1 MTISEGGFRELMA
14 GQLAIWYAQ
23 QLAPDNRGF
32 NTAEFLEI
40 HGPADPD
47 LLVRAA
53 RQRLDEAEGLRLRFR
68 VIDGIPKQY
77 VHDSRDYPVHVID
90 LSGEPDPRAAA
101 AQWMRTE
108 LDQPVDLLGGPL
120 SSTAV
125 IKVGKDL
132 FFWYQRGHHLAL
144 DGHGGWTL
152 ASRGAEIYTALAE
165 GRSPGDGALGPLS
178 VLEDA
183 DRAYRASAAFEQD
196 GQYWHGVLSDLPETD
211 GAEAHRALRAQ
222 HAPVRHTSDVAA
234 EDEAALSAAAHRLK
248 TLPSWLLIAAA
259 AVYEHRTTGKRD
271 VVIGLPV
278 RGRSGIRESGIPG
291 MTANTLPIRLTI
303 ENDTSVEDVV
313 RQTSRAV
320 RNGLRHQRYRYEDML
335 RDLKIADSNPCR
347 LYINVLSADQEL
359 RFGDLTATD
368 HTLSSGPVDGVR
380 IDIYDRAGMQM
391 CVAADP
397 GLHDLASAGEVSRRF
412 LNIVRWLTAA
422 APTELVGRADL
433 MGEAERQRVLGDWN
447 STGAEVAR
455 ATLPEL
461 FEAQA
466 ARTPD
471 AVAVV
476 AEGVEVPYAELDA
489 RANRIARLLTG
500 RGLGPESVV
509 GVCMRRGADLV
520 AALLGVAK
528 AGAAYLPI
536 DPEYPAERIAHMLA
550 DADVRC
556 VLTERGLLDGP
567 AGLRGAAG
575 ATLVAVDDPEVAGEL
590 AALDGGPLSADE
602 RTGELLPEH
611 PAYVIYTSGSTGRPK
626 GVVVEHRALVNF
638 LAAMERRFALGADD
652 RLVAVTTVG
661 FDIAGLE
668 LYLPLLHGARTV
680 LAARDVVR
688 DPRALREL
696 LVSAGAT
703 VVQAT
708 PSLWQALVCEDDAD
722 AGADMPAGL
731 RVLVG
736 GEALPGELAR
746 TLMGR
751 AASVT
756 NLYGPTETTIWSTA
770 KAVTEVRGGV
780 SSIGG
785 PIANTQVY
793 VLDAALSPVPAG
805 VAGELYIAGAGLAR
819 GYLGRPGLSAERFVA
834 CPFGAAGERMY
845 RTGDLVRWDAEGQL
859 EYLGR
864 VDDQVKVR
872 GFRVELG
879 EIEAVLAA
887 HPAVTRAVVVAR
899 EDVPGDK
906 RLVAYAVPSDH
917 DAALPATLSAFAA
930 ERLPAYMVPSAVVL
944 LTTLPLTPNGKVD
957 RKALPAPD
965 YGTGAAA
972 GGRGPAS
979 PREEILCAAFAEVLA
994 LPAVGVDDD
1003 FFRLGGHSL
1012 LATRLLSRIR
1022 AALGVEVPL
1031 GAVFDTPTVAGLAAR
1046 LADADVARPALA
1058 AGERPER
1065 LPLSFAQRRLWVID
1079 RLEGPGTTYNIPV
1092 VVRLSGA
1099 VDRAA
1104 LGAAL
1109 RDVIGRHEVLR
1120 TVFAVAQGE
1129 PYQRIVDLA
1138 DLAWELQVAEVAP
1151 AALDDAVAAATS
1163 HTFDLSSQAPIRAW
1177 LFETGP
1183 DDQVLVLLV
1192 HHIAGDGWSMGPLAG
1207 DLSAAYAARR
1217 EGRAP
1222 QWEPLPVQYA
1232 DYALWQRELLGDG
1245 QDPQSVLSRQVAHW
1259 RQALAGA
1266 PEELELPFDHPR
1278 PALASHR
1285 GHQVPLTV
1293 PARVHARVVEVA
1305 RAEGVTTFMVLQAA
1319 LAVLLS
1325 RLGAGPDIPMGAAV
1339 AGRTDEAVDGLVGF
1353 FVNSLVLR
1361 TDLSGDPTFR
1371 EVLAR
1376 VRDNGLTAF
1385 AHQDVPFER
1394 LVEELSPARSMAR
1407 HPLFQVMLTLQ
1418 NNAEAALDLPGLR
1431 TEVLSTSSTAA
1442 KFDVEVSVEEQFG
1455 TEGEPTGLRGS
1466 VIAAADL
1473 FEAGSAERLTERL
1486 VRVLALLTDGP
1497 QLRLSAVD
1505 VLDEDERGRVL
1516 SRWQAV
1522 AAEVAPATL
1531 PELFEAQAAR
1541 TPDAVAV
1548 VAEGVEV
1555 SYAELDARANRLARL
1570 LVGRGVGPESLVG
1583 VCMERGV
1590 DLVAALLGV
1599 LKAGGA
1605 YLPVDP
1611 AYPAGRITYLLDDAA
1626 PALVV
1631 TTTELGALLPRDA
1644 EWIAVDAPETA
1655 GALSEQ
1661 DGTAL
1666 TRDERREPRPDHPAY
1681 VIYTSG
1687 STGRP
1692 KGVAVTH
1699 RNVTGLLAQ
1708 TRGLFA
1714 FGPDDAWSWFHSF
1727 AFDFSV
1733 WELWGALLHGGR
1745 VVVVSYAV
1753 SRSPQEFLALLE
1765 RERVTMLSQTPS
1777 AFYQLMA
1784 AQERRPGAVAALRA
1798 VVFGGEA
1805 LDPARLAGWWARHGD
1820 GGPRL
1825 VNMYG
1830 ITETT
1835 VHVTF
1840 QELHADSAAAGS
1852 VIGRG
1857 LPGLSVFLLDEYLAP
1872 VPVGV
1877 PGELYVAGGQL
1888 ARGYLGRPGLTAE
1901 RFVACPFAPGER
1913 MYRSGDRARWTADGQ
1928 LVFAGRADDQV
1939 KIRGFRIEPGEVQSV
1954 LAAHPRVGQVEV
1966 IARED
1971 APGDNRLVAYVVP
1984 AAAYD
1989 GAGGSLP
1996 ESVRQF
2002 ASERL
2007 PAHMVPSA
2015 VVMLDALPLTVNG
2028 KLDRKAL
2035 PAPDYASLAGT
2046 GRGPADEREEL
2057 LCAAFAEV
2065 LGLERVGVDDDFFA
2079 LGGHSLL
2086 AIRLVERLR
2095 TQGVSVSVRVLF
2107 DSPTVAR
2114 LASSTGTDR
2123 VAVPENLIPAGATEI
2138 TPQMLPLVDLSAEE
2152 VDRVVASVDGGA
2164 ANVADVYR
2172 PAPLQ
2177 EGLLFHHMLADGGED
2192 AYVLRSVL
2200 EFDSRARLDAFL
2212 DALQRVVDRH
2222 DIFRTSF
2229 VWEGLREPV
2238 QVVWR
2243 QAVLPVEEVVLDPT
2257 SADPVAELVAAGGL
2271 SMDLGRAPL
2280 INVHVTARPDGR
2292 WLGLVRVHHLVQDH
2306 TTLEIL
2312 LHELEE
2318 FLTGRDDELPK
2329 PLPFRDFVAQSRGG
2343 TQRSEHERYFAEL
2356 VGDVEEPTAPYGV
2369 LDARGDGTDMVR
2381 DAQLLP
2387 PELEGRLRE
2396 VAGRLGT
2403 SVATVMHVA
2412 WARVLAAVSGS
2423 DDVVFGTV
2431 LFGRMNAGAGA
2442 DRVPGPFMNTL
2453 PVRTRTDEL
2462 GVLAA
2467 VTAMRGQLAE
2477 LLEHEHAPLSLAQ
2490 QASAVTGDTP
2500 LFTSFLNYRH
2510 NTGQGTDWEVE
2521 GIRLLLS
2528 SERTNYPLVVLVDDN
2543 GDSIS
2548 VAVHAVAP
2556 IDSHAV
2562 GVLVRTAAANLTA
2575 VLEEALDGAPERPLS
2590 SVDVLEA
2597 GELHRVLSEW
2607 NDTATQL
2614 PAPLVHELFEDRVAR
2629 TPDATAIVTNGVA
2642 VSYAEL
2648 DARANRLAHFLVG
2661 QGVGAESLVGLCL
2674 DRGAEMIAAILA
2686 VWKAGAGYLPIDPE
2700 QPAERIAFMLR
2711 DSRATLTLTTE
2722 EILDDLPA
2730 GRGRLVAIDDALT
2743 AMQLASAPATAP
2755 DVPVKAAQLAYVIYT
2770 SGSTGQPKGVAVT
2783 HGSLANYV
2791 SSVPG
2796 RVGFGAPG
2804 DRYALLQAQATDLG
2818 NTVVFASLATG
2829 GELHVLDEGAVT
2841 DPVAVTAYLTEH
2853 RIDHLKAVPS
2863 HLAALSAA
2871 GGLEGVLPAKS
2882 LVLGGEAASP
2892 GWVADLVAAAGER
2905 GVFNHY
2911 GPTEATIGVAT
2922 TRLTADLVSG
2932 GLVPVGTPIANT
2944 RFYVLDERLQP
2955 VPTGVVG
2962 QLYVEG
2968 AALARG
2974 YVGRAGLTAER
2985 FVACPFVP
2993 GARMYRTGDRARWTD
3008 SGQLVFAG
3016 RTDDQVKVRGFRIE
3030 PGEVQAVVAAHPQIA
3045 QAAVIA
3051 REDTPGETRLVAYL
3065 VPADGDE
3072 GDDALSASVRQFTAL
3087 RLPEHMVPT
3096 AVVTLAALP
3105 LTANGKLDRKAL
3117 PAPDF
3122 ASTAGAGRGPATV
3135 REEILC
3141 AAFAEVLGLESVG
3154 VDDDFFTL
3162 GGHSLLAVRLVE
3174 MLRAQGVSVSVRALF
3189 DTPTVASLAE
3199 SVGARRVVVPENLIP
3214 ADATVITPEMLPLVD
3229 LSAEEV
3235 DRVVASVEG
3244 GAANV
3249 TDVYPLAPLQEGLLF
3264 HHLLADGGED
3274 AYVMPAVMEFDSR
3287 ARLDAFLDA
3296 LQRVVDRHDI
3306 YRTSLEWEGLREP
3319 VQVVWRQAVLPV
3331 QEVVLDPQTPDP
3343 VAELLAAG
3351 GLSMD
3356 LGRAPLIGVHI
3367 AAVPGATPWLA
3378 LLRVHHMVRDGTALE
3393 VLLSEVEAVL
3403 AGRAGELPEPL
3414 PFRDFVAQAR
3424 GGVERSEHLRYFT
3437 EQLAGVDE
3445 PTAPFGLV
3453 DVRGDGADVVR
3464 DHVVLAPEL
3473 DVRVRGVARRAGVSP
3488 ATVMHVAWAR
3498 VLAAVSGRDD
3508 VVFGTVLFGRMN
3520 AGAGAD
3526 RIPGPFLNTL
3536 PVRVRMNGLGVL
3548 AAVSGMRGQLAEL
3561 MEHEHAPL
3569 VVAQQA
3575 AGTAGDTPLF
3585 TSILNYR
3592 RNTGQDMDERWD
3604 GSLEGTRLVFARER
3618 TNYPLTVAIA
3628 DDGHTIGV
3636 FVDAVAPIDPGAVG
3650 VLVRAAVEG
3659 LVSGLEE
3666 ALDGGPDLPLAAVR
3680 VLDEAELHRVLSE
3693 WNDTAVE
3700 VSEST
3705 LPALFD
3711 AQVARTPDAVAV
3723 VCDGVEVSYAQLDAR
3738 ANRLARLLTGRGVG
3752 PESVVA
3758 VVMERGVGLITALL
3772 AVLKAGGA
3780 YLPIDPAYPAE
3791 RIAFTLSDAGA
3802 ALVVSEVSTAP
3813 GVPESVAIPMVL
3825 VDEVSVTDELARTDG
3840 GALAGH
3846 ERSGALRP
3854 EHPAYVIYTSGSTGT
3869 PKGVTV
3875 THAGAVN
3882 LVTAGGWDTGAESR
3896 VLQFASVG
3904 FDAAT
3909 WELLMALWSGASL
3922 VVAPAE
3928 ELLPGAGLAEVIAR
3942 HGVTHV
3948 LLPPSVLGVMR
3959 QEDLASVTTLL
3970 SGGEALGEEL
3980 IARYAPGR
3988 RFINAYG
3995 PTEITVCATT
4005 AGPLEPGDE
4014 PSIGRPNANTR
4025 VYVLDGRL
4033 QPVPAK
4039 VVGELYIAGGG
4050 LARGYLGRAGLSAER
4065 FVANPYGA
4073 AGTRMYRTGDRARWT
4088 ADGQLA
4094 FAGRA
4099 DGQVKI
4105 RGFRIEPGEV
4115 QAVLATHPAL
4125 IQTAVMAREDSAGSK
4140 RLVAYVVPADR
4151 NTGSGELVDALRRFA
4166 GERLPEHM
4174 VPAAVVV
4181 LDELPLTPNGKVDRK
4196 ALPAPDFASTAG
4208 AGRGPATVREEILCA
4223 AFAEVLGLESV
4234 GVDDDFFTL
4243 GGHSLLAVRLVEALR
4258 ARGVSVSVRALL
4270 QAPTPAGLASSAGA
4284 EAVVVAEN
4292 LIPADATVITP
4303 RMLPLVDL
4311 SAEEIERVVA
4321 GVDGGA
4327 ANVADVYPL
4336 APLQEGLL
4344 FHHMLAEGGE
4354 DAYVLPAVL
4363 EFDSRARLDAFLDAL
4378 QRVVD
4383 RHDIYRTS
4391 IVWKGLREPVQVVWR
4406 QAVLPVEEVVLDPR
4420 STDPVGD
4427 LVTIGGLSMD
4437 LGRAPLSHLH
4447 VAALPDGR
4455 LLALM
4460 RAHHM
4465 VQDHTAVEMMLAEV
4479 REFLAGRDGELPA
4492 PLPFRNFVAQ
4502 ARGGTERSEH
4512 ERYFSRLLGDVTE
4525 PTAPYGL
4532 VDARI
4537 DGRGSTRARVPFG
4550 PELHGRLREV
4560 SRRLGVSTATVL
4572 HVAWARVLAAVSGR
4586 GDVVFGTVLFGRMN
4600 AGAGSDR
4607 VPGPFINTLPVRVR
4621 VDELD
4626 VLAAV
4631 SAMRGQLAELL
4642 EHEHASLALAQQAS
4656 GVSGETPLFTAFLN
4670 YRHNTGTAE
4679 AEDRDEVLEG
4689 VRLLFSQERSNYPL
4703 SVSVDDEGDAISLA
4717 VDAETPVDPHA
4728 VGVLVRTAAE
4738 RLVDALER
4746 RLAGGP
4752 DVPLNAIPVLDEQ
4765 ERHRV
4770 LTRWNDTAAE
4780 VLPATVPELFEAR
4793 AARTPDAVAIV
4804 AGAVEVAYGELNA
4817 RANRLARLLIG
4828 QGVGPESVVAVT
4840 MDRGVDLMVAVLG
4853 VLKAGGAY
4861 LTVDPDYPA
4870 ERISYMFED
4879 AAPVLVLALTATAGL
4894 VPRSAAPL
4902 VILDSPGTASALE
4915 GHAAGDMRDGDR
4927 AAVLPAHPAYVIY
4940 TSGSTGR
4947 PKGVVLTHEG
4957 FANTAQALAQ
4967 RYPTKVGPGSRML
4980 QFASVSFDMFCS
4992 EWALTLPAGAALVVV
5007 PPERRLGSEL
5017 AAFITEQGVTHA
5029 AFPPAVLAGMEDG
5042 EIGADVVIDVGG
5054 EALPPELV
5062 GRWAAGREMFNSYGP
5077 TETTVDAAVWRCRPG
5092 VDEVPIGT
5100 PIVNTQVYVVDERLS
5115 PVPVGVAG
5123 ELYVAGAG
5131 LARGYLRRAGLS
5143 AERFVANPFGP
5154 AGSRMYRTGDWVRW
5168 DADGQL
5174 VFAGR
5179 VDEQVKIRG
5188 FRIEPGEVQAVVA
5201 AHARVAQA
5209 AVVVREDVPGDKRL
5223 VAYVVPVEDEED
5235 DGGLPAAIRRFAA
5248 DRLPGHMV
5256 PSAVVTVG
5264 SLPLTPN
5271 GKLDRKALPAPDFA
5285 AGAGTGRGPATVR
5298 EEILCAAFAEVL
5310 GLESVGVD
5318 DDFFALGGHSLLVIR
5333 LVAHLQA
5340 RGVVVSVR
5348 ALFDTPTPAG
5358 LASSVG
5364 AEAVVVPENLIPAD
5378 ATVITPRML
5387 PLVDLSAEEIERVV
5401 AGVDGGAANVADVY
5415 PLAPL
5420 QEGLLFHHMLAEGG
5434 EDAYVTPTV
5443 VEFDSRERLDAFVHA
5458 LQRVVD
5464 RHDIYR
5470 TSIVWEGLREPVQV
5484 VWRQAVLPVEEVV
5497 LDPTSADPVAEL
5509 VAAGG
5514 LSMDL
5519 GRAPLMDLDV
5529 AGLPDGRWLA
5539 LVRVHH
5545 IVQDH
5550 TALEVVLQ
5558 EVRAFVAGR
5567 DGELPAPLPFR
5578 NFVAQARGGTERSE
5592 HERYFSRLLGD
5603 VTEPTAPYGLVDAR
5617 IDGRGSTRARVP
5629 FGPELHGR
5637 LREVSRRLGVSTA
5650 TVLHVAWA
5658 RVLAAV
5664 SGRGDVVFG
5673 TVLFGRMNAGAGSDR
5688 VPGPFINT
5696 LPVRVRVDE
5705 LGALA
5710 AVSAMRGQL
5719 AGLLEHE
5726 HAPLAVAQ
5734 RASGVSGDTPLFTS
5748 LLNFRHGIGRAEDGM
5763 MEGARLR
5770 FARDRTNYPLMVSVD
5785 DTEDGISLAVDAVEP
5800 VDPQAVGALV
5810 GTAAESLLDALEQ
5823 GLAGGPDVPLS
5834 AVQVLDETELHRV
5847 LSEWNDTAAEVSEST
5862 LPALFDAQVART
5874 PDAVAVVCDGVE
5886 VSYAQL
5892 DARANRLARLLIGR
5906 GVGPESVVGVCMER
5920 GVDMVVALLGVLK
5933 AGGAYLPVDPEYPA
5947 ERIEFMLQD
5956 AASLVLTT
5964 AALDEVLPTGVVRVV
5979 VDEPATAADL
5989 AGRHGGAPA
5998 ADELRAALLPGH
6010 PAYVIY
6016 TSGSTGRPKG
6026 VAVAHEGIANRL
6038 GWMQREFA
6046 LVSGDRVLQKTP
6058 FGFDVSVW
6066 EFFWPLL
6073 EGATLVV
6080 ARPGGHRD
6088 PEYVARLMREQRVT
6102 TAHFVPSML
6111 EAFLAEPAAG
6121 DCASLRRVIC
6131 SGEAL
6136 SPPAQTRFFEV
6147 FGDGVELHNLYGPTE
6162 ASVDVTA
6169 WRCRPGPQSGSVP
6182 IGTPVANTRVYVLD
6196 AFLNPV
6202 PEGVGGELYLAGVQ
6216 LARGYV
6222 ARAGLTA
6229 ERFVASPFDGAGERM
6244 YRTGDLVRWDAE
6256 GRLEYLGRTDEQV
6269 KIRGFRIEP
6278 GEVQAVVAAHPQ
6290 IGRAAVVARE
6300 DVPGDTR
6307 LVAYVVPA
6315 DGETADPG
6323 LGARL
6328 HEFAARRLPEYM
6340 VPSATV
6346 VLETLPLSVNGK
6358 LDRKALPA
6366 PDLAV
6371 MAGTGRGPA
6380 DEREELLCAAFAE
6393 VLGLERVGVDDDF
6406 FALGG
6411 HSLLATRLL
6420 SRVRRV
6426 LGVEVT
6432 LRNLFE
6438 ARTVAG
6444 LTKQSGKQQAA
6455 RPALRPMRNREDS

>member
-1 MTISEGGFRELMA
+1 MATSEGGFRELMA

-23 QLAPDNRGF
+23 QLAPGNRGF
-32 NTAEFLEI
+32 NTAEYLEI
-40 HGPADPD
+40 HGPVDPD

-53 RQRLDEAEGLRLRFR
+53 RQRLDEAEGLRLRLR
-68 VIDGIPKQY
+68 VVDGIPQQY

-101 AQWMRTE
+101 AEWMRTE

-125 IKVGKDL
+125 IKVGNDL

-165 GRSPGDGALGPLS
+165 GRSPEVGALGPLS

-183 DRAYRASAAFEQD
+183 DRAYRASAGFEQD

-222 HAPVRHTSDVAA
+222 HAPVRHTSDVTA
-234 EDEAALSAAAHRLK
+234 EDDAALNAAAHQLK

-303 ENDTSVEDVV
+303 GNDTSVEDVV

-335 RDLKIADSNPCR
+335 RDLKIVDSNPCH
-347 LYINVLSADQEL
+347 LHINVLSVDQEL
-359 RFGDLTATD
+359 RFGDLTATG

-380 IDIYDRAGMQM
+380 IDVYDRAGMQI
-391 CVAADP
+391 CVAANP
-397 GLHDLASAGEVSRRF
+397 GLHDLTSAGEVSRRF
-412 LNIVRWLTAA
+412 LNVVRWLSAA

-433 MGEAERQRVLGDWN
+433 MGEAERQRVLSDWN

-461 FEAQA
+461 FEAQV

-476 AEGVEVPYAELDA
+476 AEGVEVSYAELDA
-489 RANRIARLLTG
+489 RANRLARLLIG
-500 RGLGPESVV
+500 RGVGPESVV
-509 GVCMRRGADLV
+509 GVCLERSPDLV
-520 AALLGVAK
+520 VALLGVVK
-528 AGAAYLPI
+528 AGGAYLPI
-536 DPEYPAERIAHMLA
+536 DPEYPAERVAYMLA
-550 DADVRC
+550 DAGVRC
-556 VLTERGLLDGP
+556 VLTGGGLLDGP
-567 AGLRGAAG
+567 ARLEGVAG
-575 ATLVAVDDPEVAGEL
+575 VMLVAVDDPLVVGEL
-590 AALDGGPLSADE
+590 AAFGGGPLGA
-602 RTGELLPEH
+602 GECGGVLLPEH

-638 LAAMERRFALGADD
+638 LAAMQGRFGLGVDD

-680 LAARDVVR
+680 LAGRDVVR
-688 DPRALREL
+688 DPGALCEL

-708 PSLWQALVCEDDAD
+708 PSLWQALVSEEEE
-722 AGADMPAGL
+722 AGAGAGAGVLAGL

-736 GEALPGELAR
+736 GEALPDGLAR
-746 TLMGR
+746 ALVGR
-751 AASVT
+751 AGSVT
-756 NLYGPTETTIWSTA
+756 NLYGPTETTVWSTA
-770 KAVTEVRGGV
+770 GVVGEVRGGV

-785 PIANTQVY
+785 PVANTRVY
-793 VLDAALSPVPAG
+793 VLDAGLSPVPVG
-805 VAGELYIAGAGLAR
+805 VVGELYVAGAGLAR
-819 GYLGRPGLSAERFVA
+819 GYLGRSGLSAERFVA
-834 CPFGAAGERMY
+834 CPFGGAGERMY
-845 RTGDLVRWDAEGQL
+845 RTGDLVRWGVGGQL

-872 GFRVELG
+872 GFRIELG
-879 EIEAVLAA
+879 EIEAVLAG
-887 HPAVTRAVVVAR
+887 HPSVTRAVVVAR
-899 EDVPGDK
+899 EDVPGDR
-906 RLVAYAVPSDH
+906 RLVAYVVASGQ
-917 DAALPATLSAFAA
+917 DAALSSELGALAA

-944 LTTLPLTPNGKVD
+944 LTELPLTPNGKVD

-965 YGTGAAA
+965 YGAGVVV

-979 PREEILCAAFAEVLA
+979 PREEILCAAFAEVLGV
-994 LPAVGVDDD
+994 PAVGVDDD

-1022 AALGVEVPL
+1022 AVLGVEVPL

-1046 LADADVARPALA
+1046 LADSDVARPALTA
-1058 AGERPER
+1058 EERPER

-1120 TVFAVAQGE
+1120 TVFAVAEGE
-1129 PYQRIVDLA
+1129 PYQRIVGLA

-1192 HHIAGDGWSMGPLAG
+1192 HHIAGDGWSMGPLAE

-1222 QWEPLPVQYA
+1222 EWEPLPVQYA

-1245 QDPQSVLSRQVAHW
+1245 QDPDSVLSRQVAHW
-1259 RQALAGA
+1259 REALAGA

-1285 GHQVPLTV
+1285 GHEVPLTV
-1293 PARVHARVVEVA
+1293 SARVHARVVEVA

-1325 RLGAGPDIPMGAAV
+1325 RLGAGSDIPMGAAV

-1418 NNAEAALDLPGLR
+1418 NNAEAALDLPGLQ
-1431 TEVLSTSSTAA
+1431 TEVLSTRSTAA

-1455 TEGEPTGLRGS
+1455 TEGQPTGLRGS

-1505 VLDEDERGRVL
+1505 VLDEDERDRVL
-1516 SRWQAV
+1516 SQWQAV
-1522 AAEVAPATL
+1522 AAEVPPTTL

-1570 LVGRGVGPESLVG
+1570 LIGRGVGPESLVG

-1666 TRDERREPRPDHPAY
+1666 ARGERRDPLPDHPAY

-1708 TRGLFA
+1708 TRGPFA

-1753 SRSPQEFLALLE
+1753 SRSPEEFLALLE

-1784 AQERRPGAVAALRA
+1784 AEERWPGAVAGLRA

-1840 QELHADSAAAGS
+1840 RELHADSTAAGS

-1857 LPGLSVFLLDEYLAP
+1857 LPGLSVFLLDEHLAP

-1913 MYRSGDRARWTADGQ
+1913 MYRTGDRARWTADGQ

-1971 APGDNRLVAYVVP
+1971 TPGDLRLVAYAVP
-1984 AAAYD
+1984 DEAGAAD
-1989 GAGGSLP
+1989 DVAG
-1996 ESVRQF
+1996 SVRAF
-2002 ASERL
+2002 AAERL
-2007 PAHMVPSA
+2007 PAHMMPSA

-2028 KLDRKAL
+2028 KLDREAL
-2035 PAPDYASLAGT
+2035 PAPEYTAGA
-2046 GRGPADEREEL
+2046 GRGPANAREEI

-2065 LGLERVGVDDDFFA
+2065 LGLDSVGVDDDFFA

-2086 AIRLVERLR
+2086 AIRLVESLR

-2114 LASSTGTDR
+2114 LASSTGADR
-2123 VAVPENLIPAGATEI
+2123 VEVPENLIPAGAAEI
-2138 TPQMLPLVDLSAEE
+2138 TPEMLPLVDLTAAEIE
-2152 VDRVVASVDGGA
+2152 RVVASVEGGA
-2164 ANVADVYR
+2164 ANVADVY
-2172 PAPLQ
+2172 PLAPLQ
-2177 EGLLFHHMLADGGED
+2177 EGLLFHHMLAEGGED

-2200 EFDSRARLDAFL
+2200 EFDSRARLDAFV
-2212 DALQRVVDRH
+2212 DVLQRVVDRH

-2229 VWEGLREPV
+2229 VWEALRTPV

-2243 QAVLPVEEVVLDPT
+2243 RGLVPVEEVLLDPR
-2257 SADPVAELVAAGGL
+2257 SEDPVSELVAAGGL

-2280 INVHVTARPDGR
+2280 INVHVAARPDGR

-2306 TTLEIL
+2306 TALEIL
-2312 LHELEE
+2312 LLEIE
-2318 FLTGRDDELPK
+2318 TFLAGRDDELPE

-2343 TQRSEHERYFAEL
+2343 TERAEHERYFAQL
-2356 VGDVEEPTAPYGV
+2356 LGDVEEPTAPYGV

-2396 VAGRLGT
+2396 VARCLGT

-2412 WARVLAAVSGS
+2412 WARVLAAVSGR

-2453 PVRTRTDEL
+2453 PVRARTDEL
-2462 GVLAA
+2462 GALAA
-2467 VTAMRGQLAE
+2467 VTAMREQLAE

-2490 QASAVTGDTP
+2490 QASGVTGDTP

-2510 NTGQGTDWEVE
+2510 NTGQGTDWAVE

-2543 GDSIS
+2543 GDGIS
-2548 VAVHAVAP
+2548 VAVHAVSP

-2562 GVLVRTAAANLTA
+2562 GVLVRTAAANLTT
-2575 VLEEALDGAPERPLS
+2575 VLEEVLDGAPERPLS

-2597 GELHRVLSEW
+2597 DEIHRVLSEW
-2607 NDTATQL
+2607 NDTATEH

-2629 TPDATAIVTNGVA
+2629 TPDATAIVTDGVE
-2642 VSYAEL
+2642 VPYAEL
-2648 DARANRLAHFLVG
+2648 DARANRLAHFLRG

-2674 DRGAEMIAAILA
+2674 GRGVEMITAILA

-2700 QPAERIAFMLR
+2700 QPTERIAFMLR

-2730 GRGRLVAIDDALT
+2730 GRGRLVAVDDVLT
-2743 AMQLASAPATAP
+2743 AMQLASAPTTAP
-2755 DVPVKAAQLAYVIYT
+2755 EVSVKAVELAYVIYT

-2804 DRYALLQAQATDLG
+2804 GRYALLQAQATDLG

-2829 GELHVLDEGAVT
+2829 GELHILDEGAVT
-2841 DPVAVTAYLTEH
+2841 DPAAVATYLAEH
-2853 RIDHLKAVPS
+2853 RIDYVKAVPS
-2863 HLAALSAA
+2863 HLTALSAA

-2882 LVLGGEAASP
+2882 LVLGGEAASS

-2944 RFYVLDERLQP
+2944 RFYVLDERLRP

-3030 PGEVQAVVAAHPQIA
+3030 PGEVQAVVAAHPHIA
-3045 QAAVIA
+3045 AAAVVA
-3051 REDTPGETRLVAYL
+3051 REDTPGETRLVAY
-3065 VPADGDE
+3065 VVAAEQDE
-3072 GDDALSASVRQFTAL
+3072 DDEALSASVRQFAAE
-3087 RLPEHMVPT
+3087 RLPAHMVPS
-3096 AVVTLAALP
+3096 AVVALAALP
-3105 LTANGKLDRKAL
+3105 LTTNGKLDRKAL

-3122 ASTAGAGRGPATV
+3122 ASTTGVGRGPATV

-3141 AAFAEVLGLESVG
+3141 AAFAEVLGLEGVG

-3174 MLRAQGVSVSVRALF
+3174 VLRAQGVSVSVRALF
-3189 DTPTVASLAE
+3189 DTPTVASLAL
-3199 SVGARRVVVPENLIP
+3199 STGAERVVVPENLIP
-3214 ADATVITPEMLPLVD
+3214 AGASVITPGMLPLVD

-3235 DRVVASVEG
+3235 ERVVASVEG

-3249 TDVYPLAPLQEGLLF
+3249 ADVYPLAPLQEGLLF
-3264 HHLLADGGED
+3264 HHLLAEGGED
-3274 AYVMPAVMEFDSR
+3274 AYVMPTVMEFDSR

-3306 YRTSLEWEGLREP
+3306 YRTSLAWEGMSEP
-3319 VQVVWRQAVLPV
+3319 VQVVWRHAPLPV
-3331 QEVVLDPQTPDP
+3331 AEVVLDPQSPDP
-3343 VAELLAAG
+3343 VAELVAVG

-3356 LGRAPLIGVHI
+3356 LGRAPLIDVHI
-3367 AAVPGATPWLA
+3367 AAVPDATPWLA

-3437 EQLAGVDE
+3437 ELLAGVDE

-3464 DHVVLAPEL
+3464 HHVVLAPEL
-3473 DVRVRGVARRAGVSP
+3473 DVRLRGVARRVGVSP

-3536 PVRVRMNGLGVL
+3536 PVRVRVGELGVL
-3548 AAVSGMRGQLAEL
+3548 AAISGMRGQLAEL

-3575 AGTAGDTPLF
+3575 GGTAGDTPLF

-3592 RNTGQDMDERWD
+3592 RNSGQDMDERWD
-3604 GSLEGTRLVFARER
+3604 GALEGTRLLFARER

-3628 DDGHTIGV
+3628 DDGHAIGV

-3650 VLVRAAVEG
+3650 VLVRATVEG

-3666 ALDGGPDLPLAAVR
+3666 ALDGGPDVPLGAVR
-3680 VLDEAELHRVLSE
+3680 VLDEDGLRRLLSE
-3693 WNDTAVE
+3693 WNDTAAE
-3700 VSEST
+3700 ASGST
-3705 LPALFD
+3705 LPVLFD
-3711 AQVARTPDAVAV
+3711 AQVARTPDAIAL
-3723 VCDGVEVSYAQLDAR
+3723 VCDGVELSYSELDAR
-3738 ANRLARLLTGRGVG
+3738 ANRLARLLSGRGVG

-3780 YLPIDPAYPAE
+3780 YLPVDPAYPAE
-3791 RIAFTLSDAGA
+3791 RIAFTLADAGA

-3813 GVPESVAIPMVL
+3813 GVPDSGAIPMVL
-3825 VDEVSVTDELARTDG
+3825 VDDVSVTDELARTDG

-3869 PKGVTV
+3869 PKGVAV

-3882 LVTAGGWDTGAESR
+3882 LVAAGGWDTGAESR

-3948 LLPPSVLGVMR
+3948 LLPPSVLGVLR
-3959 QEDLASVTTLL
+3959 EEDLASVTTLL

-3995 PTEITVCATT
+3995 PTEITVCATM
-4005 AGPLEPGDE
+4005 AGPLEPSDE

-4025 VYVLDGRL
+4025 VYVLDGHL
-4033 QPVPAK
+4033 QPVPAG
-4039 VVGELYIAGGG
+4039 VVGELYIGGAG

-4065 FVANPYGA
+4065 FVADPYGA
-4073 AGTRMYRTGDRARWT
+4073 VGTRMYRTGDRVRWT

-4125 IQTAVMAREDSAGSK
+4125 IQTAVMAREDGTGGK

-4151 NTGSGELVDALRRFA
+4151 NTGSGELVDVLRRFA

-4208 AGRGPATVREEILCA
+4208 VGRGPATVREEILCA
-4223 AFAEVLGLESV
+4223 AFAEILGLEGV
-4234 GVDDDFFTL
+4234 GVDDDFFAL
-4243 GGHSLLAVRLVEALR
+4243 GGHSLLVIRLVELLR

-4270 QAPTPAGLASSAGA
+4270 QAPTPAGLALSVGA
-4284 EAVVVAEN
+4284 EAVAVPEN
-4292 LIPADATVITP
+4292 LIPAGASVITP
-4303 RMLPLVDL
+4303 GMLPLVDL
-4311 SAEEIERVVA
+4311 SAEEIGRVVA
-4321 GVDGGA
+4321 SVEGGV

-4406 QAVLPVEEVVLDPR
+4406 QAVLPVEEVALDPL

-4427 LVTIGGLSMD
+4427 LVAIGGLSMD
-4437 LGRAPLSHLH
+4437 LGRAPLTHLH
-4447 VAALPDGR
+4447 VGALPDGR
-4455 LLALM
+4455 WLALM

-4479 REFLAGRDGELPA
+4479 RAFVAGRDGELPA

-4502 ARGGTERSEH
+4502 ARGGMERSEH
-4512 ERYFSRLLGDVTE
+4512 ERYFARLLGDVTE

-4537 DGRGSTRARVPFG
+4537 DGRGSMRARVPFG

-4586 GDVVFGTVLFGRMN
+4586 ADVVFGTVLFGRMN

-4631 SAMRGQLAELL
+4631 SAMRGQLAELM
-4642 EHEHASLALAQQAS
+4642 EHEHAPLALAQQAS

-4670 YRHNTGTAE
+4670 YRHNTGKAE
-4679 AEDRDEVLEG
+4679 AEGRDEMLEG
-4689 VRLLFSQERSNYPL
+4689 VRPLFSQERSNYPL

-4717 VDAETPVDPHA
+4717 VDAEAPVEPHA

-4738 RLVDALER
+4738 RLVAALEQ

-4752 DVPLNAIPVLDEQ
+4752 DVPLNAVRVLDEQ

-4770 LTRWNDTAAE
+4770 LSEWNDTAAE
-4780 VLPATVPELFEAR
+4780 VPPATVPELFEAR
-4793 AARTPDAVAIV
+4793 TARTPDAVAIV
-4804 AGAVEVAYGELNA
+4804 AGGVEVSYGELNA

-4828 QGVGPESVVAVT
+4828 QGVGPESVVAVA
-4840 MDRGVDLMVAVLG
+4840 MDRGIDLMVAVLG

-4879 AAPVLVLALTATAGL
+4879 AAPALVLALTATAGV

-4902 VILDSPGTASALE
+4902 VILDLPGTASALE
-4915 GHAAGDMRDGDR
+4915 GYAAGDMGDGDR

-4957 FANTAQALAQ
+4957 FANTAEALAR

-4992 EWALTLPAGAALVVV
+4992 EWALALPAGAALVVV

-5029 AFPPAVLAGMEDG
+5029 AFPPAVLAGMEAG
-5042 EIGADVVIDVGG
+5042 EIRADVVIDVGG

-5131 LARGYLRRAGLS
+5131 LARGYLGRAGLS

-5209 AVVVREDVPGDKRL
+5209 AVVVREDVSGDKRL

-5235 DGGLPAAIRRFAA
+5235 DGELPAVIRQFSA
-5248 DRLPGHMV
+5248 DRLPGYMV
-5256 PSAVVTVG
+5256 PSAVVTVD

-5285 AGAGTGRGPATVR
+5285 AGAGTGRGPSSVR
-5298 EEILCAAFAEVL
+5298 EEILCAAFVEVL
-5310 GLESVGVD
+5310 GLGSVGVD

-5340 RGVVVSVR
+5340 RGVSVSVR

-5358 LASSVG
+5358 LALSVG
-5364 AEAVVVPENLIPAD
+5364 AEAVAVPENLIPAG
-5378 ATVITPRML
+5378 ASVITPEML
-5387 PLVDLSAEEIERVV
+5387 PLLDLSAEEIGRVV
-5401 AGVDGGAANVADVY
+5401 AGVEGGVANVADVY

-5443 VEFDSRERLDAFVHA
+5443 VEFDSRDRLDAFIHA
-5458 LQRVVD
+5458 LRRVVD

-5484 VWRQAVLPVEEVV
+5484 VWRQAVLPVREVA

-5509 VAAGG
+5509 VTAGG

-5578 NFVAQARGGTERSE
+5578 NFVAQARGGMERSE
-5592 HERYFSRLLGD
+5592 HERYFARLLGD

-5617 IDGRGSTRARVP
+5617 IDGRGSMRARVP

-5664 SGRGDVVFG
+5664 SGRADVVFG

-5705 LGALA
+5705 LDVLA

-5726 HAPLAVAQ
+5726 HAPLSVAQ

-5748 LLNFRHGIGRAEDGM
+5748 LLNFRHGIGRGEDGM

-5770 FARDRTNYPLMVSVD
+5770 FSRDRTNYPLMVSVD

-5823 GLAGGPDVPLS
+5823 ALAGGPDVPLS

-5847 LSEWNDTAAEVSEST
+5847 LSEWNDTAAEVSAST
-5862 LPALFDAQVART
+5862 LPVLFDAQVART
-5874 PDAVAVVCDGVE
+5874 PDAIAVVSDGVE
-5886 VSYAQL
+5886 LSYSEL

-5947 ERIEFMLQD
+5947 ERIAFMLQD

-5964 AALDEVLPTGVVRVV
+5964 AALDEALPTGVVRVV
-5979 VDEPATAADL
+5979 VDEPATVADL
-5989 AGRHGGAPA
+5989 AGRYGGAPA

-6026 VAVAHEGIANRL
+6026 VAVPHEGITNRL

-6046 LVSGDRVLQKTP
+6046 LGSGDRVLQKTP

-6073 EGATLVV
+6073 EGATLVM

-6088 PEYVARLMREQRVT
+6088 PEYVARLVREQRVT

-6121 DCASLRRVIC
+6121 DCVSLRRVIC

-6136 SPPAQTRFFEV
+6136 SSPAQTRFFEV

-6169 WRCRPGPQSGSVP
+6169 WRCRPGPRSGSVP

-6202 PEGVGGELYLAGVQ
+6202 PEGVRGELYLAGVQ

-6229 ERFVASPFDGAGERM
+6229 ERFVASLFDGAGARM
-6244 YRTGDLVRWDAE
+6244 YRTGDLVRWNAE
-6256 GRLEYLGRTDEQV
+6256 GRLEYLGRADEQV
-6269 KIRGFRIEP
+6269 KVRGFRIEP
-6278 GEVQAVVAAHPQ
+6278 GEVQAVVATHPQ

-6315 DGETADPG
+6315 DGETADAG

-6328 HEFAARRLPEYM
+6328 REFVARRLPEYM

-6346 VLETLPLSVNGK
+6346 VLEALPLSVNGK

-6366 PDLAV
+6366 PDHAV

-6380 DEREELLCAAFAE
+6380 DEREALLCAAFAE